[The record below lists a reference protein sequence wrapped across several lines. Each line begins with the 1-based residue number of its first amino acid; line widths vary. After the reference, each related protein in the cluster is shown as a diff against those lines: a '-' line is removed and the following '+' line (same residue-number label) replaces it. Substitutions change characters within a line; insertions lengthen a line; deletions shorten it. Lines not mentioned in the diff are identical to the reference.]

1 MNTRQD
7 ILYTGNELNKII
19 NYRNIFNIDLNS
31 KITEFENRTED
42 LTNILTL
49 IMNKKNTH
57 ILIIGRT
64 QDGKTYI
71 MIKTIHNI
79 INTSLIPLT
88 NIFIITGL
96 SSKDWVEQMKNRTP
110 DILHSNIYHRQDLK
124 TKFVDRIKEIGK
136 NIIINIDE
144 AHIASSFK
152 NTIAQV
158 FKELKLDDKQY
169 LYENNILIIEYTAT
183 PNGTIIDLNNTK
195 KDNYSFYKLNKLP
208 EYTGI
213 EDLLNQNR
221 VRECKNLY
229 LPELKEVIFNFDKPK
244 KNDNNDVIDNNK
256 IDNDLINDIELS
268 IKELAKEYLSN
279 KKIYTDEDIEVL
291 LNEYDIDD
299 KYINII
305 TPYYNQLID
314 IYDNIFEIKD
324 IVDDY
329 KEPSYVL
336 IRTKTANK
344 QDITIQLFKQIFKE
358 DDTNFITYDRESYI
372 TTDILKIKPTKT
384 TIIFIKEMLR
394 CSITIYKRYIS
405 VLYDRYSFKSNDDT
419 SLQGLAFGRSSGYD
433 DNGKYIV
440 FGDINS
446 GKKYI
451 ELYNAN
457 FGDNSIIWN
466 SNTTTTSNKIT
477 QSLGTYNNDECVKTG
492 TRIKKNNQNYNILF
506 EECKSHQ
513 EAQEFVD
520 KISKI
525 KHTINFNREQDKNGY
540 YLTRIRNNIKPRTI
554 QEVKQYAKYKLKTQ
568 NNNTKRNT
576 NHASNEVI
584 EPCYK
589 DLNDINSLVWL
600 VIYTD
605 NI

>member
-7 ILYTGNELNKII
+7 ILYTGNDLNKII

-31 KITEFENRTED
+31 KITEFENRIED

-64 QDGKTYI
+64 QDGKTYV
-71 MIKTIHNI
+71 MLKTIHNI

-124 TKFVDRIKEIGK
+124 TKFIDRIKEIGK

-195 KDNYSFYKLNKLP
+195 KDNYDFYKLKKLP

-229 LPELKEVIFNFDKPK
+229 LPELKEVIYNFNKPK
-244 KNDNNDVIDNNK
+244 KNDNDNDDNNNK
-256 IDNDLINDIELS
+256 IDTELINDIELS
-268 IKELAKEYLSN
+268 IKELAKEYLFN

-291 LNEYDIDD
+291 LNEYNIDD

-305 TPYYNQLID
+305 TTYYNQLID

-324 IVDDY
+324 VIDDY
-329 KEPSYVL
+329 GEPSYVL

-344 QDITIQLFKQIFKE
+344 QDITIQLIKQIFK
-358 DDTNFITYDRESYI
+358 DDDNFIYYDRESYI
-372 TTDILKIKPTKT
+372 TTDILKIKPKKT

-394 CSITIYKRYIS
+394 CSITLYKRYIS

-419 SLQGLAFGRSSGYD
+419 TLQGLAFGRSSGYD

-440 FGDINS
+440 FGNINS

-466 SNTTTTSNKIT
+466 SNTTATSNKIT

-506 EECKSHQ
+506 EECKSQQ
-513 EAQEFVD
+513 EAKEFVD
-520 KISKI
+520 KIAKI

-540 YLTRIRNNIKPRTI
+540 YLTRIRNNIRPRTI
-554 QEVKQYAKYKLKTQ
+554 EEVKQYAKYKLKTQ
-568 NNNTKRNT
+568 INNTKRNT

-600 VIYTD
+600 VIYKD
-605 NI
+605 NL

>member
-7 ILYTGNELNKII
+7 ILYTGNDLNKII

-31 KITEFENRTED
+31 KITEFENRIED

-64 QDGKTYI
+64 QDGKTYV
-71 MIKTIHNI
+71 MLKTIHNI

-124 TKFVDRIKEIGK
+124 TKFIDRIKEIGK

-195 KDNYSFYKLNKLP
+195 KDNYDFYKLKKLP

-229 LPELKEVIFNFDKPK
+229 LPELKEVIYNFNKPK
-244 KNDNNDVIDNNK
+244 KNDNDNDDNNNK
-256 IDNDLINDIELS
+256 IDTELINDIELS
-268 IKELAKEYLSN
+268 IKELAKEYLFN

-291 LNEYDIDD
+291 LNEYNIDD

-305 TPYYNQLID
+305 TTYYNQLID

-324 IVDDY
+324 VIDDY
-329 KEPSYVL
+329 GEPSYVL

-344 QDITIQLFKQIFKE
+344 QDITIQLIKQIFK
-358 DDTNFITYDRESYI
+358 DDDNFIYYDRESYI
-372 TTDILKIKPTKT
+372 TTDILKIKPKKT

-394 CSITIYKRYIS
+394 CSITLYKRYIS

-419 SLQGLAFGRSSGYD
+419 TLQGLAFGRSSGYD

-440 FGDINS
+440 FGNINS

-466 SNTTTTSNKIT
+466 SNTTATSNKIT

-506 EECKSHQ
+506 EECKSQQ
-513 EAQEFVD
+513 ETKEFVD
-520 KISKI
+520 KIAKI

-540 YLTRIRNNIKPRTI
+540 YLTRIRNNIRPRTI
-554 QEVKQYAKYKLKTQ
+554 EEVKQYAKYKLKTQ
-568 NNNTKRNT
+568 INNTKRNT

-600 VIYTD
+600 IIYKD
-605 NI
+605 NL

>member
-7 ILYTGNELNKII
+7 ILYTGNDLNKII

-31 KITEFENRTED
+31 KITEFENRIED

-64 QDGKTYI
+64 QDGKTYV
-71 MIKTIHNI
+71 MLKTIHNI

-124 TKFVDRIKEIGK
+124 TKFIDRIKEIGK

-195 KDNYSFYKLNKLP
+195 KDNYDFYKLKKLP

-229 LPELKEVIFNFDKPK
+229 LPELKEVIYNFNKPK
-244 KNDNNDVIDNNK
+244 KNDNDNDDNNNK
-256 IDNDLINDIELS
+256 IDTELINDIELS
-268 IKELAKEYLSN
+268 IKELAKEYLFN

-291 LNEYDIDD
+291 LNEYNIDD

-305 TPYYNQLID
+305 TTYYNQLID

-324 IVDDY
+324 VIDDY
-329 KEPSYVL
+329 GEPSYVL

-344 QDITIQLFKQIFKE
+344 QDITIQLIKQIFK
-358 DDTNFITYDRESYI
+358 DDDNFIYYDRESYI
-372 TTDILKIKPTKT
+372 TTDILKIKPKKT

-394 CSITIYKRYIS
+394 CSITLYKRYIS

-419 SLQGLAFGRSSGYD
+419 TLQGLAFGRSSGYD

-440 FGDINS
+440 FGNINS

-466 SNTTTTSNKIT
+466 SNTTATSNKIT

-506 EECKSHQ
+506 EECKSQQ
-513 EAQEFVD
+513 EAKEFVD
-520 KISKI
+520 KIAKI

-540 YLTRIRNNIKPRTI
+540 YLTRIRNNIRPRTI
-554 QEVKQYAKYKLKTQ
+554 EEVKQYAKYKLKTQ
-568 NNNTKRNT
+568 INNTKRNT

-600 VIYTD
+600 IIYKD
-605 NI
+605 NL